1 MKNLLSILLAFFLSA
16 CGVKLSLPKEPIMS
30 EESFKDLNLTYDWYK
45 AYDNAKLNEFLNFV
59 LLNNS
64 DINIARNTLL
74 TALAR
79 ADLIDYDFYPTLSAN
94 LGLSGD
100 KNLNSGAQSK
110 KFSNGLNLSYELDI
124 YGKIIDSS
132 SASEFSAKASAYDL
146 ENLKISMINTALN
159 NVFELAYFND
169 VDNLLKEYLANL
181 EQMRELY
188 AYKLELGKIEELDLL
203 NIEQNLLRARQNLLR
218 NEQNRNLLIKNL
230 QDLIG
235 KQEGFAYID
244 YFKALALS
252 NFKNLNP
259 NFNIPLEAL
268 VYRPDVRSK
277 LNTLKSA
284 FKDYTSVQKSILPSI
299 SLNGALNGS
308 DEQFDDSFKFEILS
322 GNVKISLPF
331 LDYGRVKQNIKI
343 SQFNYESMLVAYEQ
357 SLQSAM
363 NEFAL
368 NYKDYQSNTML
379 VQILKDTRL
388 KQELITQAYWEKYNL
403 GKSELK
409 DYLDASNALNSAKQ
423 DLLGA
428 RFNLLK
434 TINSYYQITALSY
447 DETHLELP

>member
-1 MKNLLSILLAFFLSA
+1 
-16 CGVKLSLPKEPIMS
+16 
-30 EESFKDLNLTYDWYK
+30 
-45 AYDNAKLNEFLNFV
+45 
-59 LLNNS
+59 
-64 DINIARNTLL
+64 
-74 TALAR
+74 
-79 ADLIDYDFYPTLSAN
+79 
-94 LGLSGD
+94 LSGD

-124 YGKIIDSS
+124 YGKIRDSS

-169 VDNLLKEYLANL
+169 ADNLLKEYLANL

-244 YFKALALS
+244 YFKALTLS
-252 NFKNLNP
+252 DFKNLNP

-308 DEQFDDSFKFEILS
+308 DEQFDDSFKFEVLS
-322 GNVKISLPF
+322 GNIKISLPF

-409 DYLDASNALNSAKQ
+409 DYLDASNVLNSAKQ

-434 TINSYYQITALSY
+434 TINSYYQITAL
-447 DETHLELP
+447 

>member
-124 YGKIIDSS
+124 YGKIRDSS

-244 YFKALALS
+244 YFKALTLS
-252 NFKNLNP
+252 GFKNLNP